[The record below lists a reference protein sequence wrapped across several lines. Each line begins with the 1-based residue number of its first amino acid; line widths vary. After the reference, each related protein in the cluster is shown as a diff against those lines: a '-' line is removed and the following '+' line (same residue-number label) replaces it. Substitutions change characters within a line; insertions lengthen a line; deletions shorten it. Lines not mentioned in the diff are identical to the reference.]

1 MTQADSLL
9 VCMAY
14 HDRPATSRRHTLC
27 HPCYVAV
34 WRRVQ
39 RGEPWDDA
47 VEDRRRQVE
56 RAAKGWASGKGKRTL
71 EKER

>member
-1 MTQADSLL
+1 MDGVKVAC
-9 VCMAY
+9 VACN
-14 HDRPATSRRHTLC
+14 HPAANKRHSLC

-47 VEDRRRQVE
+47 VADRRRQVE
-56 RAAKGWASGKGKRTL
+56 RAAKGFASGKGKRVAS
-71 EKER
+71 K